1 MREKDKI
8 EILKDILFAEEHE
21 FEEKIAQR
29 RSLQKSIP
37 QTLGPVIT
45 ETLKEEIRLHKD
57 EVVDALYP
65 ILGKM
70 VKKYVA
76 QEMKLLSAKMNNQ
89 LGFFSFLEKKS
100 KVNLY
105 RQERKRTHVTIG
117 VHITKKVVEI
127 SVENEV
133 SLILWDLE
141 GTDDIATIRNS
152 YLLGTHGA
160 VFVFDVSRPST
171 FEHLKDD
178 LKIISDKMP
187 KIQKG
192 VFDLHKFFELLIF
205 TYKAKAKEKGLKFDC
220 LWDEKIPKL
229 VEGDRLRT
237 LSNRN
242 QFDR

>member
-29 RSLQKSIP
+29 VELLE
-37 QTLGPVIT
+37 QTL
-45 ETLKEEIRLHKD
+45 
-57 EVVDALYP
+57 
-65 ILGKM
+65 
-70 VKKYVA
+70 
-76 QEMKLLSAKMNNQ
+76 
-89 LGFFSFLEKKS
+89 
-100 KVNLY
+100 
-105 RQERKRTHVTIG
+105 QEREKLSEKVDPI
-117 VHITKKVVEI
+117 VSKHIEEFTKDFMAMNLDLVFETNNTENSIVPVEK
-127 SVENEV
+127 SRVEKE
-133 SLILWDLE
+133 LRKYFE